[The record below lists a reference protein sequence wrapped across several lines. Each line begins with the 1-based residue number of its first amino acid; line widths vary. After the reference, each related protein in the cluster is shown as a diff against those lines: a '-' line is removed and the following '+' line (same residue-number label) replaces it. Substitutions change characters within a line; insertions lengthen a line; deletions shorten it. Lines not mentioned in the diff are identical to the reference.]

1 MEALGEW
8 HVEGSMVRAH
18 FPPVLELTG
27 RYPAATVSTR
37 SVPPRHIGNVAGQW
51 HEYYIK
57 GWTMT
62 GEHLAPEIVD
72 LSRTSPH

>member
-51 HEYYIK
+51 HEY
-57 GWTMT
+57 
-62 GEHLAPEIVD
+62 
-72 LSRTSPH
+72 